1 MAKFKATSNV
11 VFTGEELDQSFIEGE
26 VYELLVKTADDLN
39 KRGALSHPEASPF
52 LVRVDTTTEEETE
65 EVEA

>member
-11 VFTGEELDQSFIEGE
+11 VFTGDKMDQSFIEGE
-26 VYELLVKTADDLN
+26 IYELPVKTADDFN

-52 LVRVDTTTEEETE
+52 LVRVDNNEEETE

>member
-11 VFTGEELDQSFIEGE
+11 VFTGDELDQSFIEGE
-26 VYELLVKTADDLN
+26 IYDLPVKTADDLN
-39 KRGALSHPEASPF
+39 KRGALSHPEARPF
-52 LVRVDTTTEEETE
+52 LVRVDNNEEETE

>member
-1 MAKFKATSNV
+1 MAKYKTTSNV
-11 VFTGEELDQSFIEGE
+11 VFTGDELDQSFIEGE
-26 VYELLVKTADDLN
+26 IYDLPVKSADDLN

-52 LVRVDTTTEEETE
+52 LVRVDNKEEETE

>member
-1 MAKFKATSNV
+1 MAKYKATSNV
-11 VFTGEELDQSFIEGE
+11 VFTGNELDQSFIEGE
-26 VYELLVKTADDLN
+26 IYDLPVKSADDLN

-52 LVRVDTTTEEETE
+52 LVRVDNKEEETE

>member
-11 VFTGEELDQSFIEGE
+11 VFTGDELDQSFIEDE
-26 VYELLVKTADDLN
+26 IYDLPVKTADDFN

-52 LVRVDTTTEEETE
+52 LVRVDKEEKTEG
-65 EVEA
+65 VEA

>member
-1 MAKFKATSNV
+1 MAKYKATSNV
-11 VFTGEELDQSFIEGE
+11 VFTGDELDQSFIEGE
-26 VYELLVKTADDLN
+26 IYDLPVKSADDLN

-52 LVRVDTTTEEETE
+52 LVRVDNKEEETE

>member
-1 MAKFKATSNV
+1 MAKYKATSNV
-11 VFTGEELDQSFIEGE
+11 VFTGDELDQSFIEGE
-26 VYELLVKTADDLN
+26 IYDLPVKSADDLN

-52 LVRVDTTTEEETE
+52 SVRVDNKEEETE

>member
-1 MAKFKATSNV
+1 MAKYKATSNV
-11 VFTGEELDQSFIEGE
+11 VFTGDELDQSFIEGE
-26 VYELLVKTADDLN
+26 IYDLPVKSADDLN

-52 LVRVDTTTEEETE
+52 LVRVDNKDEETE

>member
-1 MAKFKATSNV
+1 MAKYKATSNV
-11 VFTGEELDQSFIEGE
+11 VFTGDELDQSFIEGKI
-26 VYELLVKTADDLN
+26 YDLPVKSADDLN

-52 LVRVDTTTEEETE
+52 LVRVDNKEEETE

>member
-1 MAKFKATSNV
+1 MAKYKATSNV
-11 VFTGEELDQSFIEGE
+11 VFTGDELDQSFIEGE
-26 VYELLVKTADDLN
+26 IYDLPVKSADDLN

-52 LVRVDTTTEEETE
+52 LVRVDNKEEETG

>member
-11 VFTGEELDQSFIEGE
+11 VFTGDELDQAFIEGE
-26 VYELLVKTADDLN
+26 IYDLPVNAADDLN
-39 KRGALSHPEASPF
+39 KRGALSHPESSPF
-52 LVRVDTTTEEETE
+52 LVRVDNEEETE

>member
-1 MAKFKATSNV
+1 MAKYKATSNV
-11 VFTGEELDQSFIEGE
+11 VFTGKELDQSFYKGE
-26 VYELLVKTADDLN
+26 IYELPVKTADDLN

-52 LVRVDTTTEEETE
+52 LVRVDNKEEETG

>member
-1 MAKFKATSNV
+1 MAKYKSTSNV
-11 VFTGEELDQSFIEGE
+11 VFTGDELDQSFIEGE
-26 VYELLVKTADDLN
+26 IYDLPVKSADDLN

-52 LVRVDTTTEEETE
+52 LVRVDNKEEETE

>member
-1 MAKFKATSNV
+1 MAKYKATSNV
-11 VFTGEELDQSFIEGE
+11 VFTGDELDQSFIEGKI
-26 VYELLVKTADDLN
+26 YDLPVKSADDLN

-52 LVRVDTTTEEETE
+52 LVRVDNKEEETG